1 MPDLIKICRDEWLFT
16 CFWDCKKQNE
26 FQYSSSLRYGRALC
40 HCRYQ
45 EMDLT
50 VRLMDQKSIKDQ
62 SMHLKEMTGSFIQVT
77 IELQYA
83 NEIDSDPYQSFI
95 QFSRHKR
102 LKKDNWMVLYRI
114 TSRMLCNSMLHYVGP
129 LVSWSVGCA
138 GWSVGWS
145 PFFFLAI

>member
-1 MPDLIKICRDEWLFT
+1 MILYRFVLFKT
-16 CFWDCKKQNE
+16 SQIALESMGVMGIVCF
-26 FQYSSSLRYGRALC
+26 
-40 HCRYQ
+40 
-45 EMDLT
+45 
-50 VRLMDQKSIKDQ
+50 VRVSEAKVKVN
-62 SMHLKEMTGSFIQVT
+62 TTSFI
-77 IELQYA
+77 
-83 NEIDSDPYQSFI
+83 QSFI

-114 TSRMLCNSMLHYVGP
+114 TSCMLCNSMLHYVGP

>member
-1 MPDLIKICRDEWLFT
+1 
-16 CFWDCKKQNE
+16 
-26 FQYSSSLRYGRALC
+26 
-40 HCRYQ
+40 
-45 EMDLT
+45 MDLT

-114 TSRMLCNSMLHYVGP
+114 TSRMLCDSMLHYVGP

-138 GWSVGWS
+138 GRSVGWS